1 LDERACFSKLLFK
14 KGSIL
19 GMTPVKMHL
28 KSFGNKLEFVTEPFR
43 QNASVPFG
51 VRELSP
57 KGVSR

>member
-1 LDERACFSKLLFK
+1 LLFK

-28 KSFGNKLEFVTEPFR
+28 ESFGNKLEFVTEPFR

-57 KGVSR
+57 KGVS

>member
-1 LDERACFSKLLFK
+1 MRVFSKLLFK
-14 KGSIL
+14 ERSL
-19 GMTPVKMHL
+19 FGMTPVEMHL
-28 KSFGNKLEFVTEPFR
+28 KSFGNKLKFVTEPFR